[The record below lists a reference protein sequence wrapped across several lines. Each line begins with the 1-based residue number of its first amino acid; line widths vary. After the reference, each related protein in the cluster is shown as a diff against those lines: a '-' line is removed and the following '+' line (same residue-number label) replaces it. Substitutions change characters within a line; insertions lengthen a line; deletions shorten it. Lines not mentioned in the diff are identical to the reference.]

1 MPRFQRLSVTLIVR
15 RICVFKRWGA
25 RCAELVTEANKGNEE
40 LAPPEPSPS
49 LPSLPSVAR
58 PGLRNFTSFAPARW
72 YERLWARCR
81 TSRFTEQPPRVL
93 HSNIAGDLDADSLP
107 AVQLSNFGSFSLA
120 LCADRILISQGI
132 QSVQELSPEQ
142 SQKVSLL
149 SPSGLCSG
157 RFLFTIWLSFR
168 RRLRVKDLFVNLT
181 QWIIEYGHQ

>member
-1 MPRFQRLSVTLIVR
+1 MRFGRPQYSQTSVRWAHEHENVEPVGSPNRRSASCFRSLLEIRTSHWLAMPRFQRLSVTFIVR

-93 HSNIAGDLDADSLP
+93 HSDIAGNLDAGFAAGRPAQRLSVTSDVRHNDS
-107 AVQLSNFGSFSLA
+107 G
-120 LCADRILISQGI
+120 
-132 QSVQELSPEQ
+132 
-142 SQKVSLL
+142 SLL
-149 SPSGLCSG
+149 A
-157 RFLFTIWLSFR
+157 F
-168 RRLRVKDLFVNLT
+168 
-181 QWIIEYGHQ
+181 